1 MWQQPTASVQLVIK
15 PLASDRKETATVNPD
30 CVGLTRARRG
40 PCGISFFLSAQTLAT
55 PCSHI
60 VRMHLRCART
70 FSTDATYALCTCCR
84 LCRGQI
90 GSPATLRAL
99 YGCIFL
105 LHRLHKRPAP
115 ERRRNKSFDAP
126 VATHPGVHPAP
137 ESHWPSSL
145 IMHAVHPLTRRREA
159 HCQIPLQSSRPDA
172 LPVFV
177 FPPPFLLPLS
187 LRSCV

>member
-1 MWQQPTASVQLVIK
+1 
-15 PLASDRKETATVNPD
+15 
-30 CVGLTRARRG
+30 
-40 PCGISFFLSAQTLAT
+40 
-55 PCSHI
+55 
-60 VRMHLRCART
+60 MHLRCART
-70 FSTDATYALCTCCR
+70 LSTDATYALCTCCR

-126 VATHPGVHPAP
+126 VATHPGAHSAP

-145 IMHAVHPLTRRREA
+145 IMHAVHPLTLRREA

-172 LPVFV
+172 VPVFV
-177 FPPPFLLPLS
+177 FPPPPLVLLLS
-187 LRSCV
+187 LRSCVQPAAAHWLALLRLRSSVLIPAGLELVRRSLLPVRVSRSSVSDSVSPSLCVFAFR